1 MPGGGERG
9 VDTSVVV
16 VAYESGAALTRCL
29 HSLEPE
35 IDDETEVI
43 VVDNGDGGPEITEA
57 QRMSFVRVLRPRE
70 NLGFAGGCNLGA
82 RHAAGT
88 TLVFLNPDTVVAPGA
103 IEALAG
109 RLGDSAVGITTARLR
124 LLDRP
129 ELINSA
135 GNVLHVTGL
144 AWAGRYGE
152 PAEQVT
158 QEEEVAYPTGA
169 AMAVRAKLFWE
180 LGGFTEELFMY
191 QEDLELAWRA
201 RLRGLRIVLVPQADV
216 YHEYDYGRNPAKHYF
231 LERNRLVFLLS
242 AYSGRLLVL
251 LGPVL
256 VSTELGMFVLA
267 LKDGWAR
274 DKLAGWGWCVRRAR
288 WLRRRRRK
296 TQELRRV
303 PDRDLAV
310 HLTSVVDPAMIAV
323 PGFLRVVNPLLERY
337 WSLVQ
342 RAL

>member
-1 MPGGGERG
+1 MSGGKEPDFRN
-9 VDTSVVV
+9 SVVI
-16 VAYESGAALTRCL
+16 VAYESGPALTRCL
-29 HSLEPE
+29 HSLDPE
-35 IDDETEVI
+35 VDGKSEVI
-43 VVDNGDGGPEITEA
+43 VVDNGDGGPEIAEA
-57 QRMSFVRVLRPRE
+57 QRMSFVRVLRPGE

-82 RHAAGT
+82 RHAT
-88 TLVFLNPDTVVAPGA
+88 TDALVFLNPDTVVAPGA
-103 IEALAG
+103 IGALVA
-109 RLGDSAVGITTARLR
+109 RLDDPAVGITTARLR

-129 ELINSA
+129 ELLNSA

-169 AMAVRAKLFWE
+169 AMAMKTRLFWE

-191 QEDLELAWRA
+191 QDDLELAWRA
-201 RLRGLRIVLVPQADV
+201 RLRGLRIVLVPNADV
-216 YHEYDYGRNPAKHYF
+216 YHEYDYGRNPTKHYF

-256 VSTELGMFVLA
+256 ISTELAILALA

-274 DKLAGWGWCVRRAR
+274 DKLAGWGWCVRRAGWVR
-288 WLRRRRRK
+288 QRRRK
-296 TQELRRV
+296 TQALRRV
-303 PDRDLAV
+303 SDRELAP
-310 HLTSVVDPAMIAV
+310 HLTSVVDPAMIVV
-323 PGFLRVVNPLLERY
+323 PGLARVMNPLLERY
-337 WSLVQ
+337 WSLVR